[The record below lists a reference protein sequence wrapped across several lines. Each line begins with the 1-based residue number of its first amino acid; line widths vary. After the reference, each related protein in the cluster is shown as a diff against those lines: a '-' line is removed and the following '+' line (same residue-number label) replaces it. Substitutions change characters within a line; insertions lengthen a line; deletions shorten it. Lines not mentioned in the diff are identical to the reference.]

1 MVQKTYGT
9 IRALLTLC
17 FEACHIGG
25 PSAMYSKSTLMDTP
39 TPTHRSQLH
48 HTERPCAK
56 RQKANDPDLPIH
68 N

>member
-1 MVQKTYGT
+1 
-9 IRALLTLC
+9 
-17 FEACHIGG
+17 
-25 PSAMYSKSTLMDTP
+25 MYSESRLMD

-56 RQKANDPDLPIH
+56 RQKANDPDHPIP